1 MNELMNE
8 KMKEMQSKGYAK
20 FGGQM
25 RCIMGNV
32 EVAYMKIGGK
42 NLEFHFVKYRKTS
55 SAMQKYC

>member
-1 MNELMNE
+1 
-8 KMKEMQSKGYAK
+8 MKSKGYAK
-20 FGGQM
+20 FGGGGGAI

-42 NLEFHFVKYRKTS
+42 NLEFHFVKCRKTS